1 MRRLLFSLLM
11 FCVLPAW
18 ADSYDQL
25 YKVAGWP
32 EQRAH
37 FNDALSAAQQR
48 YQSSLPP
55 AVFQA
60 LVNNSNQRFAPQAM
74 DQRAETQMRKNL
86 RDPSPALSFSN
97 HPWVARSSRPSCWR
111 PGVINWRKTPRACRR
126 CQPATT
132 AC

>member
-18 ADSYDQL
+18 ADGHDQL

-32 EQRAH
+32 DQRAH

-48 YQSSLPP
+48 YQNNLPP

-60 LVNNSNQRFAPQAM
+60 LVNNSNQRFAP
-74 DQRAETQMRKNL
+74 R
-86 RDPSPALSFSN
+86 
-97 HPWVARSSRPSCWR
+97 PWISAPKRSCASTLP
-111 PGVINWRKTPRACRR
+111 IHNRR
-126 CQPATT
+126 
-132 AC
+132 